1 MSKICTYL
9 NALFAIIAFIA
20 AFLNIP
26 YMNNYIVI
34 IVSILAIVALN
45 YIKVSIID
53 AEVKQNKK
61 IEEFKGIGV
70 YLVSYKQ
77 MGNHNV
83 ALIRRRKK
91 ENFILIEE
99 GILEELSDKEKEAVY
114 YHELGHLDTISAEF
128 IFIIQGISFLFNTT
142 GLYSIFH
149 GRQNYL
155 LVTVGAILFV
165 FSEWLRRYVEYDA
178 DKKAILLGAS
188 KEDLISAICKIDEMN
203 SKNNKIIMS
212 GHPKTKKRINKIKYL
227 TI

>member
-1 MSKICTYL
+1 M
-9 NALFAIIAFIA
+9 
-20 AFLNIP
+20 
-26 YMNNYIVI
+26 
-34 IVSILAIVALN
+34 
-45 YIKVSIID
+45 
-53 AEVKQNKK
+53 
-61 IEEFKGIGV
+61 
-70 YLVSYKQ
+70 
-77 MGNHNV
+77 
-83 ALIRRRKK
+83 
-91 ENFILIEE
+91 
-99 GILEELSDKEKEAVY
+99 
-114 YHELGHLDTISAEF
+114 
-128 IFIIQGISFLFNTT
+128 FNTT